1 MTRLGSL
8 LCKLNAHRFSER
20 DEFNRVW
27 CERCGTRQPKRFETI
42 QAPEAVG
49 RELNRP
55 KTRGRR

>member
-1 MTRLGSL
+1 MRPISIR
-8 LCKLNAHRFSER
+8 CSWNIHRFDEV
-20 DEFNRVW
+20 DEFNRCW
-27 CERCGTRQPKRFETI
+27 CSRCGLRKPVRFETI